1 MLSWFKKKKPLPD
14 VKDLAFIG
22 CDMHSHLIPG
32 IDDGSPDVETSI
44 HLIEGLIGLGYKK
57 IITTPH
63 LMLDLYPNNRSTI
76 LNGYEKLSKA
86 LVKKGINIPIRA
98 AAEYFLDDHFDS
110 LLEKN
115 EPLLTIKDNLVLV
128 EFSFASA
135 PLDYKQKIFNIQM
148 KGYKPILAHP
158 ERYTYFH
165 RKPEIYEELRSSGC
179 LLQVNLLSLSGYYG
193 RGVAAA
199 ADGLR
204 KTSQIDLL
212 GTDMHHQRHLDNL
225 GTPAVLQK
233 AFEIA
238 NTLPLLNNSL

>member
-1 MLSWFKKKKPLPD
+1 MFGWFKKKKQLPE
-14 VKDLAFIG
+14 VADLSFLG

-44 HLIEGLIGLGYKK
+44 GLIEGLIGLGYKK

-63 LMLDLYPNNRSTI
+63 LMLDLYPNNRDTI
-76 LNGYEKLSKA
+76 MGGYDRLMA
-86 LVKKGINIPIRA
+86 GLQKKGIDIPVRA

-110 LLEKN
+110 LLEKK
-115 EPLLTIKDNLVLV
+115 EPLLTIKDNMVLV

-165 RKPEIYEELRSSGC
+165 KKPGIYEEIRDSGC
-179 LLQVNLLSLSGYYG
+179 LLQVNLLSLAGYYG
-193 RGVAAA
+193 RSVAAA
-199 ADGLR
+199 AEGLF
-204 KTSQIDLL
+204 KAGQIDLL
-212 GTDMHHQRHLDNL
+212 GSDMHHQRHLDNL
-225 GTPAVLQK
+225 GSSIVKQK
-233 AFEIA
+233 AYEIA
-238 NTLPLLNNSL
+238 QSLPLLNGSL